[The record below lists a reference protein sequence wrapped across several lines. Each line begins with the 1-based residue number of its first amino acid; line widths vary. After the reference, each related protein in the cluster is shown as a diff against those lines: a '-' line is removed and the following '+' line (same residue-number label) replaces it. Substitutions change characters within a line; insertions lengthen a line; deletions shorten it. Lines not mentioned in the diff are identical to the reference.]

1 MGRVL
6 VCAVKPMKSRKQE
19 KGKVQLGESGSL
31 APVSDVDHFP
41 TSLESNLRR
50 VNQYPAADP
59 ALQLYAMCF
68 QTQGL
73 FRWPY
78 ESDVLCSVVRPWRM

>member
-6 VCAVKPMKSRKQE
+6 VCAVNKTQTECE

-41 TSLESNLRR
+41 TSLESNLRL
-50 VNQYPAADP
+50 VNQYPSDDP

-73 FRWPY
+73 FR
-78 ESDVLCSVVRPWRM
+78 